1 MRIWSFLGILLVTR
15 VTTGCVTRVH
25 GEAHAEPA
33 RVRVVHQPARVRVV
47 TRAAPARVHVVTR
60 AAPARVHVVTRAEP
74 VRVHVVTRVKPPPP
88 PQVRVHVEAHA
99 KLPPPPRVHVEAHA
113 GGSISSGSSGRC
125 PPGHVWSDGK
135 CHSTGKGNDPKHH
148 KK

>member
-1 MRIWSFLGILLVTR
+1 MRISIFLGVLLVTR

-25 GEAHAEPA
+25 GEAHAEAEPA
-33 RVRVVHQPARVRVV
+33 RVRVVHHSEPARVRVV
-47 TRAAPARVHVVTR
+47 TRAKPARVHVVTR
-60 AAPARVHVVTRAEP
+60 AKPA
-74 VRVHVVTRVKPPPP
+74 RVHVVTRVKPPPP

-113 GGSISSGSSGRC
+113 KGGISSGSSGRC

-135 CHSTGKGNDPKHH
+135 CHSTGKGNDPNHH